1 MRHCAHMIIAATSFS
16 MSGVGDDVLGGE
28 ETSFADEG
36 PSGDANAGNKK
47 DEGTGKE
54 TLDDDSDDI
63 KALTVGSQA
72 KYMFKSAIKET
83 LQIKKM
89 DSRDTSPGKKITMWH
104 RCTFFIHCDFTRYT

>member
-1 MRHCAHMIIAATSFS
+1 MIIAATSFS
-16 MSGVGDDVLGGE
+16 MSGVGDEVLGGE
-28 ETSFADEG
+28 ETSFADED

-54 TLDDDSDDI
+54 TLDNDSDDI

-89 DSRDTSPGKKITMWH
+89 DSRERYASYLCIMVFVSDSHLIGQSKTSTTGW
-104 RCTFFIHCDFTRYT
+104 